1 MTPRYLSPQ
10 AAARA
15 ESELLRAELDRTAA
29 RSKVLPASPPAVP
42 PCSAPLQCPPGSAPI
57 SPWQCPGVLSYARI
71 ASRPPRM
78 RAPRPSRRL
87 QTRPLLTNPAPI
99 VDRPRHRRRICAP
112 PSSRYLFITPP
123 RHRRRSA
130 HLRARVTYLSPLPG
144 TAADLRTS
152 ELALATDKGARPPAA
167 AAAAGPRVRL

>member
-130 HLRARVTYLSPLPG
+130 HLRARPGHRQGSAPSRRRRRRRSSCTTLTSALTLPLPL
-144 TAADLRTS
+144 T
-152 ELALATDKGARPPAA
+152 TDPKP
-167 AAAAGPRVRL
+167 